1 MKANVLAGLA
11 VISVLVIGGVVFMV
25 SGNDSSDESLN
36 STTEVSQSTNESA
49 ASQSDS
55 TKPEPVAE
63 TETQNSSKITKA
75 DVATHNSKSDCW
87 TIIDGSVYDITSY
100 IPRHPGGDN
109 ILSAC
114 GTDGTALFNGE
125 KPGQNGG
132 SNDHGNSAKSQLN
145 SLKIGTLSQ

>member
-1 MKANVLAGLA
+1 MKANVLAGIA
-11 VISVLVIGGVVFMV
+11 VSSVLAIGGIVFII
-25 SGNDSSDESLN
+25 SGNDSSDSSLN
-36 STTEVSQSTNESA
+36 STAEVSQSTSEST

-55 TKPEPVAE
+55 TKPEPVA
-63 TETQNSSKITKA
+63 ETQNSSKITKA
-75 DVATHNSKSDCW
+75 DVATHNSESDCW

-132 SNDHGNSAKSQLN
+132 TNDHGSSAKSQLAR
-145 SLKIGTLSQ
+145 LKVGDLSQ